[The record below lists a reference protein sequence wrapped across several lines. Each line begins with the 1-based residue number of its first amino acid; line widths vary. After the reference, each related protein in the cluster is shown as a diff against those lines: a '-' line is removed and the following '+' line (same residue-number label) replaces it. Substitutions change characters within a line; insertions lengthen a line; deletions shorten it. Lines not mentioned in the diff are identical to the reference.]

1 MHTRSCLVKAP
12 VWNDLFAYADYEED
26 DVSSDRWR
34 TRKVAPRRAHRLQSD
49 APTT

>member
-1 MHTRSCLVKAP
+1 MHQRPCLVKAP

-26 DVSSDRWR
+26 DVSDRWR
-34 TRKVAPRRAHRLQSD
+34 KRTVTSRRTRRLQPD